1 MTATRDEILKLLEAN
16 KGNITDN
23 LDEFFARNAE
33 DLIAVG
39 VDARELASALV
50 HLGVYHLIS
59 LNGFSFR

>member
-1 MTATRDEILKLLEAN
+1 MTAPRDEILKLLEAN

-50 HLGVYHLIS
+50 HLGV
-59 LNGFSFR
+59 